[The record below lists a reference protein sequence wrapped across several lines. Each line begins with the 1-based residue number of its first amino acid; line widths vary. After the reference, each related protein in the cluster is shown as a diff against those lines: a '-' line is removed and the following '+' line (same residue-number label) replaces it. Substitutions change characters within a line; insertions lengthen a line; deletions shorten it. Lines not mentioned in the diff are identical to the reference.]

1 MTQLN
6 FDRIEFEVTNR
17 LRGTFRNPVAE
28 SLLKERCVSAVKL
41 GTLNQ
46 TELFSG
52 IIVTKPNL
60 TIHVVKSEQVVH
72 ALKSTGVLDLVSIC
86 INAQKEEN

>member
-1 MTQLN
+1 MAQPN
-6 FDRIEFEVTNR
+6 FDRLEYEVTNR
-17 LRGTFRNPVAE
+17 LREIFHNSVAE
-28 SLLKERCVSAVKL
+28 SVLKERCVSAVKL

-52 IIVTKPNL
+52 IIVTKPNS
-60 TIHVVKSEQVVH
+60 TIHVFRSEQVVH

-86 INAQKEEN
+86 INAQQEGN